1 MTHKPRR
8 YLAVLLLILSQLAG
22 ADAVIVHPDVKV
34 ASLSPQSLRSIFTMR
49 STRWPDQ
56 NAIYVFVLPDSHPL
70 HRSFVKT
77 QLNMFPY
84 QLRMIWDRSVY
95 SGAGYPPILVP
106 TISEMLVRVQSTKG
120 SIGYIDDNSFP
131 LIKGVKII
139 EIH

>member
-1 MTHKPRR
+1 MTHKPRK
-8 YLAVLLLILSQLAG
+8 YLAVLFLLMSQFSG
-22 ADAVIVHPDVKV
+22 ADAVIAHPDVNV
-34 ASLSPQSLRSIFTMR
+34 SSLSPQSLRSIFTMR

-56 NAIYVFVLPDSHPL
+56 SAIHVFVLPDSHPV

-84 QLRMIWDRSVY
+84 QLRMVWDRSVY

-106 TISEMLVRVQSTKG
+106 SISEMLLRVQSTKG

-131 LIKGVKII
+131 LAKGVKII
-139 EIH
+139 EIY

>member
-1 MTHKPRR
+1 MTHKRR
-8 YLAVLLLILSQLAG
+8 TYLAVFLLMMSQLAG
-22 ADAVIVHPDVKV
+22 ADSVIVHPDVKV
-34 ASLSPQSLRSIFTMR
+34 SSLSSQELRSIFTMR

-56 NAIYVFVLPDSHPL
+56 NAIHVFVLPDSHPL

-106 TISEMLVRVQSTKG
+106 SIQEMLVRVKSTQS
-120 SIGYIDDNSFP
+120 SIGYIDDNSLP
-131 LIKGVKII
+131 LLKGVNII
-139 EIH
+139 EIR

>member
-1 MTHKPRR
+1 MM
-8 YLAVLLLILSQLAG
+8 SQFGG
-22 ADAVIVHPDVKV
+22 ADSVIVHPDVKV
-34 ASLSPQSLRSIFTMR
+34 TSLSSQALRSIFTMR

-56 NAIYVFVLPDSHPL
+56 SAIHVFVLPDSHLL

-77 QLNMFPY
+77 QLNMFSY

-106 TISEMLVRVQSTKG
+106 TIEEMLVRVQNTKG

-131 LIKGVKII
+131 SLKGAKII
-139 EIH
+139 EIY

>member
-1 MTHKPRR
+1 MTHKRR
-8 YLAVLLLILSQLAG
+8 TYLAVFLLMMSQLGG
-22 ADAVIVHPDVKV
+22 ADSVIVHPDVKV
-34 ASLSPQSLRSIFTMR
+34 TSLSSQELRSIITMR

-56 NAIYVFVLPDSHPL
+56 SAIHVFVLPDSHPL

-106 TISEMLVRVQSTKG
+106 SIQEMLVRVESTQG
-120 SIGYIDDNSFP
+120 SIGYIDDNSLP
-131 LIKGVKII
+131 LLKGVYII